1 MSDEELV
8 QIIRAFT
15 GDDDDRLCIKIVSQ
29 DEKQNEY
36 VPFMTSYDVF
46 YTIIEHTRYWRCND
60 QWYPKVHDGVERMM
74 SDIQRDLGLS
84 AAQMKELDQ
93 AIADLMIV
101 GG

>member
-8 QIIRAFT
+8 QIVRAFT
-15 GDDDDRLCIKIVSQ
+15 DDDRLCIQIVG
-29 DEKQNEY
+29 DELNQVYN
-36 VPFMTSYDVF
+36 MTLINVL
-46 YTIIEHTRYWRCND
+46 YTITEHAHYWRCND
-60 QWYPKVHDGVERMM
+60 QWYPTNGNGVERMM